1 MALPFGSLAVLD
13 PVIDL
18 LNANTPLSDP
28 WGRVVV
34 IASILALAW
43 AASRGA
49 GVAARGLLRWRR
61 ATRRGGQ
68 GESLADTAEIANVK
82 REETVISM
90 VRGSVSL
97 IAIAVAM
104 FLIFAQLAGGVDQM
118 QTLVGASFLL
128 LVVAFALQ
136 RVLQDVVAG
145 FTLYA
150 ERWYS
155 VGDTVVLEPHDL
167 QGVVDDV
174 TLRRTRLRS
183 LAGEIIHVH
192 NSQITAARIMPRGLK
207 RFAIELY
214 TRDREAALSVVAD
227 AAAMLPAGP
236 THLSVPPRVVRVE
249 ERSPTLA
256 RIRVEATVVPG
267 REWLVKDLFVD
278 LLRDRAES
286 GLLVGAPVVFAVDEA
301 ALETYSRSLAAP
313 GADSEGGRRAARRSR
328 SLYRT
333 RAARRFGR
341 SGAER
346 KPVASGEAATAET
359 EH

>member
-18 LNANTPLSDP
+18 LNANTPLVNP

-43 AASRGA
+43 AASRSA

-61 ATRRGGQ
+61 ASRHDG
-68 GESLADTAEIANVK
+68 SLADTAEIANVK

-97 IAIAVAM
+97 IAIALAM
-104 FLIFAQLAGGVDQM
+104 FLILAQLASGVDEM

-136 RVLQDVVAG
+136 RVLQDIVAG

-155 VGDTVVLEPHDL
+155 VGDSVVLEPHDL
-167 QGVVDDV
+167 QDVVDDV

-183 LAGEIIHVH
+183 LSGEIIHVH
-192 NSQITAARIMPRGLK
+192 NSQITAARIQPRGLK
-207 RFAIELY
+207 RYAIELY
-214 TRDREAALSVVAD
+214 TREREAALAVVD
-227 AAAMLPAGP
+227 EAAALLPAGP

-256 RIRVEATVVPG
+256 RIRIEATVVPG
-267 REWLVKDLFVD
+267 REWLIKDLFVD
-278 LLRDRAES
+278 LLRQRGES

-301 ALETYSRSLAAP
+301 ALETYSRSLAVP
-313 GADSEGGRRAARRSR
+313 GADSATRRRTARGSR

-333 RAARRFGR
+333 RAVRRLGR
-341 SGAER
+341 GGAER
-346 KPVASGEAATAET
+346 KRVASAEIAPAES